1 MNDHAGDEFLFVG
14 REAGHDVRTLARAQ
28 DGAGGFTDPA
38 HLRALAPLCV
48 PQLDRRIGVGGR
60 PRGDDGRYRCSG
72 SAMPMTELWT

>member
-1 MNDHAGDEFLFVG
+1 VNDHAGDEFLFVG

-48 PQLDRRIGVGGR
+48 PQLDRRIGVGS
-60 PRGDDGRYRCSG
+60 RGAPEGVMTGDAVAPDRRCR
-72 SAMPMTELWT
+72 